1 MKIFLIVAHRIPLL
15 LLAPIDTLATEENL
29 DIAVE
34 EAGAP
39 TTQKKENVIAK
50 WFNKL
55 VLEPSK
61 NVFYHLI
68 PKCTPGTQFEYLFP
82 ITMIWSLVLI
92 FLVTY
97 VIAAVCQ
104 RWEVLLVTKAGF
116 ISFPFIPFYSLNH
129 SSTL

>member
-1 MKIFLIVAHRIPLL
+1 M
-15 LLAPIDTLATEENL
+15 DTIATEEGL

-39 TTQKKENVIAK
+39 TTQKKENVVGK

-61 NVFYHLI
+61 NFFYHII

-82 ITMIWSLVLI
+82 ITMLWSLVLI

-104 RWEVLLVTKAGF
+104 RWETLLVTKAGL
-116 ISFPFIPFYSLNH
+116 ISFHFFYFVLIHSFIHSIIHSLFH
-129 SSTL
+129 SFAFT